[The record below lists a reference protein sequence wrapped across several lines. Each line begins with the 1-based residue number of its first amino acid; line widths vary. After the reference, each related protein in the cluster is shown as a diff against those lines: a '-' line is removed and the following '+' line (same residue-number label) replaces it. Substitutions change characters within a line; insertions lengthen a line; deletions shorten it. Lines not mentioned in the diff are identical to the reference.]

1 MVKPL
6 FEDFVPANVSAS
18 FAIISGASSPSA
30 MMKRTL
36 NVAFSPF
43 LMEVRKKP
51 PNRP

>member
-6 FEDFVPANVSAS
+6 CEDFVPANVSAS
-18 FAIISGASSPSA
+18 LAMTSGASSPSA
-30 MMKRTL
+30 TRKRTL
-36 NVAFSPF
+36 KVAFSPF